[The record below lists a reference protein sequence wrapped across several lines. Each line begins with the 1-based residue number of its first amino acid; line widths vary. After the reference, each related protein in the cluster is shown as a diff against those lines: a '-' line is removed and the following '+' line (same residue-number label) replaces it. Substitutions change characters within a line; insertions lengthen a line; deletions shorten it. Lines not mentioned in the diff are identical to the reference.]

1 MPKVEEIKLVPC
13 TKDFWEFVRQLR
25 LDPRVSAGFIET
37 RQITPQEQVEYML
50 VHHHDYRIAL
60 IGNEP
65 VGYVG
70 VVEDDIRICTHPHA
84 QGKGVGKFMLAEI
97 QKIWPNAQAKIKHA
111 NIASRQLFESAGFE
125 LYRSDEE
132 FGYFK
137 RKAL

>member
-1 MPKVEEIKLVPC
+1 MKLVPC
-13 TKDFWEFVRQLR
+13 TVEYWEFVRLLR
-25 LDPRVSAGFIET
+25 LDPRVSEGFIET
-37 RQITPQEQVEYML
+37 RQIEPEDQIKYML
-50 VHHHDYRIAL
+50 AHQHAYRVAL
-60 IGNEP
+60 IGEEP

-70 VVEDDIRICTHPHA
+70 VVDDDIRICTHPEA
-84 QGKGVGKFMLAEI
+84 QGKGVGKFMLTAI
-97 QKIWPNAQAKIKHA
+97 QKIWPDAHAKIKHA